1 MNRKIINIEAIKAAV
16 TMQEVV
22 NGILGYSLDSRNRCA
37 CPVHQGKNK
46 NFSVKGES
54 AKCWSTCDQSWDK
67 IGLIMAA
74 RKVSFT
80 EALTIIADYAGIS
93 LQYADGR
100 TEKPRFF
107 KRPPQSVLK
116 PEPKYDLIP
125 EALFKRSLKHDN
137 RNHFFGFLQSTFG
150 EDIARSLAQNYQLGT
165 SKYRPGACIFWQVD
179 QQQKVRTGKVM
190 VYDPATGKRR
200 RDIPPQWVH
209 RLSNLHKD
217 NFKLAQCLFG
227 EHLLQ
232 ALNPETPIALVESE
246 KTAMI
251 MAGIKPDVCWLACG
265 SMSGLT
271 TRQCE
276 ALKGRRTILYP
287 DLDAQDKWTKDALK
301 LNEQGFKFVVS
312 DLLSAKASEQDY
324 LGKFDLADYFL
335 KQRDDTAGFLVLNGV
350 PVFW

>member
-1 MNRKIINIEAIKAAV
+1 
-16 TMQEVV
+16 
-22 NGILGYSLDSRNRCA
+22 
-37 CPVHQGKNK
+37 
-46 NFSVKGES
+46 
-54 AKCWSTCDQSWDK
+54 
-67 IGLIMAA
+67 MAA

-107 KRPPQSVLK
+107 KRPSQSVLK

-125 EALFKRSLKHDN
+125 ESLFKRSLKHDN

-179 QQQKVRTGKVM
+179 RQQKVRTGKVM

-232 ALNPETPIALVESE
+232 ALKHETPIALVESE

-271 TRQCE
+271 TRQCQ

-335 KQRDDTAGFLVLNGV
+335 KQRDDTAGFLVLDGV